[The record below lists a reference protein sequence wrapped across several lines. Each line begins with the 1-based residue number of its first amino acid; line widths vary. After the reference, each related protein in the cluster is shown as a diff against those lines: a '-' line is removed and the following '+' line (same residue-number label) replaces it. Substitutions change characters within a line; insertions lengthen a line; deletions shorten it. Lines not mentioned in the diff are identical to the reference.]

1 MDTQGRTQKK
11 THMHAF
17 KMLVPMLLPGN
28 LPLEAPASHRAFPS
42 LTERNHA
49 KKGDMAQKV
58 GELTQMWVIVNSGWT
73 GGGSSRVTFLD
84 WF

>member
-1 MDTQGRTQKK
+1 MHLRCWFPCSCLGTFLWKLLLPARYFHNLLEGNMQKK
-11 THMHAF
+11 
-17 KMLVPMLLPGN
+17 G
-28 LPLEAPASHRAFPS
+28 
-42 LTERNHA
+42 
-49 KKGDMAQKV
+49 GMAQKV